1 MNGINFRIKQLVDY
15 FANGNNSVFGGMIGV
30 NESNIRSYINGTEPK
45 FNVIEKI
52 CTSLAINSEW
62 LIMGE
67 GEMLREDRKEQ
78 AALLSDFYHRVP
90 QVITVDSHNRDNIAL
105 VPNKLKAG
113 YLQGYNDP
121 NFIKSLPTFRL
132 PNLNNGIF
140 RMFEIEGHS
149 MFPTLPDRT
158 HVVAQFVDDWIH
170 DISDN
175 KLYAIVSNEIEDGLI
190 KRCLNRI
197 KKYDNLICKSDNRRN
212 YPTQN
217 IHPSTIKEVWEVKLH
232 LNFNLPDPAEFY
244 DRLNDLEAEIQYLK
258 TNRNISN

>member
-15 FANGNNSVFGGMIGV
+15 FANGNNSVFGNMIGV

-52 CTSLAINSEW
+52 CSALAINSEW
-62 LIMGE
+62 LVLGV
-67 GEMLREDRKEQ
+67 GEMLAGDKKESIGSP
-78 AALLSDFYHRVP
+78 SDFTQQVP
-90 QVITVDSHNRDNIAL
+90 QVITVDAHNRDNIAL
-105 VPNKLKAG
+105 VANKLRAG

-121 NFIKSLPTFRL
+121 NFIKTLPTFRL
-132 PNLNNGIF
+132 PNLNNGVF
-140 RMFEIEGHS
+140 RMFEIEGNS

-158 HVVAQFVDDWIH
+158 HVIAQFVDDWIH
-170 DISDN
+170 GIKDN
-175 KLYAIVSNEIEDGLI
+175 KLYAIISNEVEDGLI

-217 IHPSTIKEVWEVKLH
+217 IHPRTIKEVWEVKLH

-244 DRLNDLEAEIQYLK
+244 DRLNDLEAEMQMLK
-258 TNRNISN
+258 LKKGITN